1 MSLGFTLRPV
11 AAADLPTLRPWLR
24 PGAARTLP
32 LAEPGAAPATDAPA
46 EHWLLVAQQD
56 TPLACLRLRRAIG
69 LGLPRPWY
77 HVGCVVHS
85 APALQLQ
92 HRQRTLLLGNDHT
105 GASEL
110 ADIAWQ
116 RAGRSLAE
124 QAAAL
129 QALVQGAI
137 GRIAA
142 QRASYAAT
150 LIVELPG
157 PRDAQG
163 RSPFWQGLGRHF
175 YAGDPE
181 AAAERFGPDWRCHV
195 AALLP
200 RQPVYAAFL
209 SETAQAAIAQVDAGS
224 RLLMDALWHAGL
236 RYGHHVTIDDG
247 GPVFEA
253 EVDALLGGA
262 DGAAPAPP

>member
-1 MSLGFTLRPV
+1 MSTGFTLRPV
-11 AAADLPTLRPWLR
+11 TAADLPALRPWLR

-32 LAEPGAAPATDAPA
+32 LAEPGAAPGEPA
-46 EHWLLVAQQD
+46 EHWLLVSAQGA
-56 TPLACLRLRRAIG
+56 PRACLRLRRAIG
-69 LGLPRPWY
+69 QGLPRPWY
-77 HVGCVVHS
+77 HVGCVVHA
-85 APALQLQ
+85 APALRLQ

-110 ADIAWQ
+110 ADLAWQ
-116 RAGRSLAE
+116 RSGRSLAE

-129 QALVQGAI
+129 RALVQGAI

-142 QRASYAAT
+142 QRASYAST

-157 PRDAQG
+157 QRDAQR

-175 YAGDPE
+175 YAEDPE

-209 SETAQAAIAQVDAGS
+209 SDAAQAAIAQVDSDS
-224 RLLMDALWHAGL
+224 RLLLDTLWHAGL
-236 RYGHHVTIDDG
+236 RYGHHITVDDG

-253 EVDALLGGA
+253 EIDALLGG
-262 DGAAPAPP
+262 DGGKAVGRP

>member
-1 MSLGFTLRPV
+1 MNALLLTEQTPAGADALLLQVRASTASGAGEGPV
-11 AAADLPTLRPWLR
+11 
-24 PGAARTLP
+24 
-32 LAEPGAAPATDAPA
+32 LAEARLAA
-46 EHWLLVAQQD
+46 
-56 TPLACLRLRRAIG
+56 AIG
-69 LGLPRPWY
+69 LEVPRFWFHIGCTVHASATLGLF
-77 HVGCVVHS
+77 
-85 APALQLQ
+85 Q
-92 HRQRTLLLGNDHT
+92 RQRTLLLGNDHT

-110 ADIAWQ
+110 ADLAWQ
-116 RAGRSLAE
+116 RSGRSLAE

-129 QALVQGAI
+129 RALVQGAI

-142 QRASYAAT
+142 HRASYAST

-157 PRDAQG
+157 QRDAQR

-175 YAGDPE
+175 YAEDPE

-209 SETAQAAIAQVDAGS
+209 SDAAQAAIAQVDSDS
-224 RLLMDALWHAGL
+224 RLLLDTLWHAGL
-236 RYGHHVTIDDG
+236 RYGHHITVDDG

-253 EVDALLGGA
+253 EIDALLGG
-262 DGAAPAPP
+262 DGGKAVGRP